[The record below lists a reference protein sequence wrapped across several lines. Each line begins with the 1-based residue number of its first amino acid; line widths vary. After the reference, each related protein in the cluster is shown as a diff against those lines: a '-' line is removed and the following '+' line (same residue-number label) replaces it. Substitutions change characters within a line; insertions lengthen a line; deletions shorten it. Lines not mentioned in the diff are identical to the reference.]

1 MRGNVVKAIHIIHTG
16 SNPVLT
22 TKNEDMN
29 IDNLLNYGIYPLCA
43 MMAVIALWGIAIEL
57 EKIRK
62 K

>member
-1 MRGNVVKAIHIIHTG
+1 
-16 SNPVLT
+16 
-22 TKNEDMN
+22 MN

-43 MMAVIALWGIAIEL
+43 MMAVIALLGIAIEL